1 MRNNSSKNPL
11 LACVT
16 LGTAILMVAQGP
28 MGTGAYFSDIENS
41 TANIFQAGTWIDPQ
55 SPFNIVLNEF
65 LPDPDMSAN
74 GLNFGDDNDSNPL
87 GEWVE
92 LYNNGDE
99 PIDVVGWYLADASGG
114 LGNIQAVISGS
125 NTDTGGT
132 VIAAHGWL
140 VVFMNKTTLGNSNAE
155 EIHLFTVDDIEVD
168 FVAYNNPSDYCEF
181 DPTLGTSNPTSTS
194 TASGTPG
201 LGPDAD
207 CSQTAVAPNKSYA
220 RIPDGTG
227 DWVDPIP
234 TPGAPNILDEESAA
248 AMEPSEE
255 EETASAPELEIEVS
269 DGPFEII
276 EPATST
282 PENEVTPMPEGVGG
296 QTDNVDFEVEVSD
309 EPLEIV
315 EPVDEPAPAEEG
327 SEPEIEEASVEE
339 ETSEPAPAP
348 VE

>member
-1 MRNNSSKNPL
+1 
-11 LACVT
+11 
-16 LGTAILMVAQGP
+16 MVAQGS

-65 LPDPDMSAN
+65 LPRPDTSAN
-74 GLNFGDDNDSNPL
+74 GYNFGNDVSNMPL

-99 PIDVVGWYLADASGG
+99 PIDIANWYISDESGG
-114 LGNIQAVISGS
+114 AGNTQAVVSAS
-125 NTDTGGT
+125 NTQPATT
-132 VIAAHGWL
+132 IIAAHGWL
-140 VVFMNKTTLGNSNAE
+140 VVYFNKPVMNDTGDS
-155 EIHLFTVDDIEVD
+155 LFLYTDANVLVDTVSYD
-168 FVAYNNPSDYCEF
+168 NPSDFCELELT
-181 DPTLGTSNPTSTS
+181 PTGSNSTS
-194 TASGTPG
+194 TPSGTPG
-201 LGPDAD
+201 DPPDD
-207 CSQTAVAPNKSYA
+207 CNQNQVAPNKSYA

-269 DGPFEII
+269 DGPLEII

-282 PENEVTPMPEGVGG
+282 PSDEPEL
-296 QTDNVDFEVEVSD
+296 EIEVSD
-309 EPLEIV
+309 EPLVV
-315 EPVDEPAPAEEG
+315 EDPAEEPAEEAPAEEPA
-327 SEPEIEEASVEE
+327 SEPEAEEELPTPEGVGTPDQSVGAEFDPKPEIIEEAPAEVAP
-339 ETSEPAPAP
+339 EPAPELEPEPAP
-348 VE
+348 VEE